1 MAFVDQSKVRHL
13 QGFAGND
20 ITQSVLVGVLMDNH
34 NDMEKAT
41 DEILT
46 MNLELEE
53 VQTQLEERKAQLQ
66 RMGREQLRRE
76 KELADEEARWLAEK
90 EAKEAAEAA
99 AQARK
104 VQEIERAAREAE
116 RKLAE
121 DEAKLGLAEFSSFI
135 HKAEEHHV
143 AAERKRIAAE
153 QERLRANKK
162 AEIAEVQKKLSEEK
176 ALMELAFAEQRA
188 ETERRRQEFEE
199 QQLQLQAEREE
210 IEAERQRLEEIKREA
225 DEAVKQRQ
233 IKELKERKRLAEEKK
248 RAKKEREKARKQRH
262 RKEKKGRKRSSSR
275 EEAEEVQAA
284 VQEVAQAQ
292 EAAQDDLEDELTK
305 EFENSQIIDTS
316 AEEAPIPKVM
326 ILQNKAAEQTA
337 EDEDETEELLAFLV
351 KYGVDT
357 EEDIKFVDVSHDAE
371 LAGFVHER
379 VNQDSETPIQIKY
392 PFVCI
397 HGRTVGQL
405 SDLKRLA
412 AAGQFRDLLNK
423 EDVDL
428 DVRVSG
434 TGVYVGQG
442 ILDHCLDAA
451 EYVASGVSSVLL
463 LPVTLVT
470 WPFRSGASNSTPEG
484 IDFDVVHT
492 NWYWRNLKRKFRFC
506 EETFLRIHPRHNDVR
521 ATHAYETVKTI
532 RFADTT
538 NISIEYNDGSA
549 TDYITAT
556 DTDCNQIVSIIQ
568 KHNPSAEVFS
578 LHEL

>member
-13 QGFAGND
+13 QGIAGQD
-20 ITQSVLVGVLMDNH
+20 ITQSVLVGVLVDNH

-46 MNLELEE
+46 MNLELDE
-53 VQTQLEERKAQLQ
+53 VQSQLEERKAQLQ
-66 RMGREQLRRE
+66 QMGREQMRKIQL
-76 KELADEEARWLAEK
+76 LAEEEARWQAEK
-90 EAKEAAEAA
+90 EAKEKAEAE
-99 AQARK
+99 AQAK
-104 VQEIERAAREAE
+104 KLAEIERVSREAE
-116 RKLAE
+116 QKLAE
-121 DEAKLGLAEFSSFI
+121 DEAKLAEFYDYI
-135 HKAEEHHV
+135 NKAEEQHV
-143 AAERKRIAAE
+143 AAERQRIAAE
-153 QERLRANKK
+153 QARIRANKD

-176 ALMELAFAEQRA
+176 ALMELAFAEQKA
-188 ETERRRQEFEE
+188 EAERRRLEFEE
-199 QQLQLQAEREE
+199 QQQMLQAEREA
-210 IEAERQRLEEIKREA
+210 IQQERQRLEEIKNEA
-225 DEAVKQRQ
+225 DEALKRTQ
-233 IKELKERKRLAEEKK
+233 IKELKERKRRAEEKK
-248 RAKKEREKARKQRH
+248 RQKKERSRQRKLKAQRQ
-262 RKEKKGRKRSSSR
+262 KGEKKEEKEEKSQHKPRK
-275 EEAEEVQAA
+275 V
-284 VQEVAQAQ
+284 VAPPV
-292 EAAQDDLEDELTK
+292 DDLEDELTK

-316 AEEAPIPKVM
+316 REEAQVPKVM
-326 ILQNKAAEQTA
+326 ILLNKAAEQT
-337 EDEDETEELLAFLV
+337 EEGETEQKELLAFLEKYDVDVEADV
-351 KYGVDT
+351 KL
-357 EEDIKFVDVSHDAE
+357 VDVSHDAE

-379 VNQDSETPIQIKY
+379 VNENAETPVQIKY
-392 PFVCI
+392 PYVCI

-451 EYVASGVSSVLL
+451 EYVASGVSSMLL

-470 WPFRSGASNSTPEG
+470 WPFRSGAANSTPEG

-506 EETFLRIHPRHNDVR
+506 EESFLRIHPRHNDVR
-521 ATHAYETVKTI
+521 ATHAYDTVKTI

-538 NISIEYNDGSA
+538 NISVEYNDGSA

-556 DTDCNQIVSIIQ
+556 EQDCNQIVSIIQ
-568 KHNPSAEVFS
+568 KHNPAAEVFS

>member
-1 MAFVDQSKVRHL
+1 MASVDQTKVRHL
-13 QGFAGND
+13 QGFAGD
-20 ITQSVLVGVLMDNH
+20 ISQSILVGVLMDNH

-41 DEILT
+41 DEVLT

-76 KELADEEARWLAEK
+76 KELAEEEARWMAEK

-99 AQARK
+99 AQAQK
-104 VQEIERAAREAE
+104 VQEIERASREAE
-116 RKLAE
+116 QKLAE
-121 DEAKLGLAEFSSFI
+121 DEAKLAEFYNYI
-135 HKAEEHHV
+135 NKAEEQHV

-153 QERLRANKK
+153 QARLRANKE

-176 ALMELAFAEQRA
+176 ALMELAFAEQRE
-188 ETERRRQEFEE
+188 ETERRRREFEE
-199 QQLQLQAEREE
+199 QQLQLKAEREE
-210 IEAERQRLEEIKREA
+210 IEAERKRLEEIKREA
-225 DEAVKQRQ
+225 DEAVKQQQ
-233 IKELKERKRLAEEKK
+233 IKDLKERKRLAEEKK
-248 RAKKEREKARKQRH
+248 KLKKEREKARKQR
-262 RKEKKGRKRSSSR
+262 RKKDKKRSSPR
-275 EEAEEVQAA
+275 EEAA
-284 VQEVAQAQ
+284 
-292 EAAQDDLEDELTK
+292 EAKADAEPAKPADDDLEDELTK

-326 ILQNKAAEQTA
+326 ILENKAAEQTE
-337 EDEDETEELLAFLV
+337 EDDNETKELLTFLV

-357 EEDIKFVDVSHDAE
+357 DEDVKFVDVSHDAE

-379 VNQDSETPIQIKY
+379 VNQDAETPVQIKY

-451 EYVASGVSSVLL
+451 EYVASGVSSMLL

-470 WPFRSGASNSTPEG
+470 WPFRSGAANSTPEG

-506 EETFLRIHPRHNDVR
+506 EESFLRIHPRHNDVR

-532 RFADTT
+532 RFSDTT

-556 DTDCNQIVSIIQ
+556 EADCNQIVSIIQ

>member
-1 MAFVDQSKVRHL
+1 
-13 QGFAGND
+13 
-20 ITQSVLVGVLMDNH
+20 MDNH

-41 DEILT
+41 DEVLT

-53 VQTQLEERKAQLQ
+53 VQTQLEERKAHLQ
-66 RMGREQLRRE
+66 RLGREQIRKE
-76 KELADEEARWLAEK
+76 KELAAEEARWLAEK

-99 AQARK
+99 AQAEK
-104 VQEIERAAREAE
+104 VAEIERASREAE
-116 RKLAE
+116 QKLAE
-121 DEAKLGLAEFSSFI
+121 DEAKLAEFYSYI
-135 HKAEEHHV
+135 NKAEEQHV
-143 AAERKRIAAE
+143 AAERKRITAE
-153 QERLRANKK
+153 QARLRANKE

-176 ALMELAFAEQRA
+176 ALMELAFAQQKE
-188 ETERRRQEFEE
+188 ETERRRKEFEE
-199 QQLQLQAEREE
+199 QQLMLQTEREE
-210 IEAERQRLEEIKREA
+210 IEAERKRLEEIKREA

-248 RAKKEREKARKQRH
+248 RLKKEREKARKQKAQRQ
-262 RKEKKGRKRSSSR
+262 RKKEKKRSSPR
-275 EEAEEVQAA
+275 EEVEAVKPVQPEPAE
-284 VQEVAQAQ
+284 
-292 EAAQDDLEDELTK
+292 DDFEDELTK

-326 ILQNKAAEQTA
+326 ILENKAAEKTE
-337 EDEDETEELLAFLV
+337 EDENETKELLAFLV

-357 EEDIKFVDVSHDAE
+357 DEDVKFVDVSHDAE
-371 LAGFVHER
+371 LAGFVHEK
-379 VNQDSETPIQIKY
+379 VNQDAETPVQIKY

-463 LPVTLVT
+463 LPVTIVT

-506 EETFLRIHPRHNDVR
+506 EESFLRIHPRHNDVR

-556 DTDCNQIVSIIQ
+556 ETDCNQIVGIIQ
-568 KHNPSAEVFS
+568 KHNASAEVFS